1 MYRTLI
7 RNTTLALGTLLVGA
21 TLVMAAGLQGVVT
34 GVDGKGMATVRTS
47 DNKDHQVRVGDGLKL
62 NDLKVQCEMKN
73 NALECRPAQTQAAMT
88 PSSSA
93 PAKQATPGSAAP
105 AKQATT
111 PAPTTSTPAPSSS
124 APASSAPAPSSAPA
138 SK

>member
-1 MYRTLI
+1 MYRKLI
-7 RNTTLALGTLLVGA
+7 RNTAVALGTLLVGS
-21 TLVMAAGLQGVVT
+21 TFVMAAGFQGVVT
-34 GVDGKGMATVRTS
+34 GVDGKGMATVRA

-88 PSSSA
+88 PA
-93 PAKQATPGSAAP
+93 PSRSAP

-111 PAPTTSTPAPSSS
+111 PAPTTSTPAPASSAPAS
-124 APASSAPAPSSAPA
+124 STPAPASSAPA